1 MKSMKQGA
9 FQIPK
14 NPKYS
19 SIMERPR
26 CSHELANNVNGI
38 GDVRSSDSEVNK
50 TPN

>member
-1 MKSMKQGA
+1 MKQCA
-9 FQIPK
+9 FQISK
-14 NPKYS
+14 NPKYN

-26 CSHELANNVNGI
+26 CSHKLVNNVNSI

>member
-1 MKSMKQGA
+1 MKQGV

-38 GDVRSSDSEVNK
+38 RDVWSSDSEVNK

>member
-1 MKSMKQGA
+1 MKSMKQGV

-26 CSHELANNVNGI
+26 CSRELANNVNGI
-38 GDVRSSDSEVNK
+38 GDVQLSDSEINK

>member
-1 MKSMKQGA
+1 MKQGA

-14 NPKYS
+14 NPKNS

-26 CSHELANNVNGI
+26 CSYELANNVNGI